1 MDVKKVGKIK
11 EALMGAA
18 DAAKDKA
25 KEIAS
30 DVKVPE
36 IKLPDKIT
44 DAKIPEKVKSV
55 FDKKD
60 KNGKDENNSSDG
72 SGLKRI
78 STRSAIKTIYFFM
91 AADGQ
96 ILQSEEEKLFEIG
109 AELDPAFSEHKDEI
123 IQECQGVLNGI
134 NGTDNSY
141 EIIQNAAEEAIN
153 SSVETEDTFI
163 TPKLLTWD
171 LMTVA
176 YSDEHYDEN
185 ERKLIN
191 FIAEKLEVDKAVF
204 LEMESS
210 IQTMMDLEK
219 ELKWIK
225 TTDRPYL
232 TIETMVNE
240 IQDRKT
246 VIFDSIK
253 DLIML

>member
-1 MDVKKVGKIK
+1 MDVRKVGKIK
-11 EALMGAA
+11 DALISAA

-25 KEIAS
+25 KEMAS

-36 IKLPDKIT
+36 IKLPDRIA
-44 DAKIPEKVKSV
+44 DAKIPEKVKGV
-55 FDKKD
+55 FDRKD
-60 KNGKDENNSSDG
+60 KNGKDKDNFSDG
-72 SGLKRI
+72 SGIKRI
-78 STRSAIKTIYFFM
+78 STRSAIKTIYFLI

-96 ILQSEEEKLFEIG
+96 ILQGEEEKLLEIG

-123 IQECQGVLNGI
+123 IQECQDVLNGI
-134 NGTDNSY
+134 NGTDSSY

-171 LMTVA
+171 LLTVA
-176 YSDEHYDEN
+176 YSDGDYDEN

-191 FIAEKLEVDKAVF
+191 YIAEMLEVDKAVF

-219 ELKWIK
+219 ELTWIK